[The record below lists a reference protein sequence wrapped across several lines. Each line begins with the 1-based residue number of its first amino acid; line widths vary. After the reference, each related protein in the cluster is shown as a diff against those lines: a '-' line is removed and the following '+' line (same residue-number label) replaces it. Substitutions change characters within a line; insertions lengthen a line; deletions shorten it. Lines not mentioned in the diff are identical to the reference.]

1 MGLMV
6 MYSLKISA
14 WSQQLQLTVPENK
27 NVSIQWTLTKF
38 LPSRVPQPPCPQVSS
53 GLQAVA
59 TGARKV
65 IVPEIYRESY
75 YDKWIAEPR
84 ILVVMLTEV
93 IKVTLVAIKAICF

>member
-1 MGLMV
+1 ML
-6 MYSLKISA
+6 
-14 WSQQLQLTVPENK
+14 
-27 NVSIQWTLTKF
+27 VSIGPYAKF
-38 LPSRVPQPPCPQVSS
+38 SPSRVPQPPYPQVSS

-84 ILVVMLTEV
+84 ILVVITPDNGLGQIQIQLDFGSWIQLDLDV
-93 IKVTLVAIKAICF
+93 DGYGHPLGS

>member
-53 GLQAVA
+53 GLQAVV
-59 TGARKV
+59 TGAREV
-65 IVPEIYRESY
+65 TVPEIYTGNPIMTNGLLSQ
-75 YDKWIAEPR
+75 DIGGDAN
-84 ILVVMLTEV
+84 
-93 IKVTLVAIKAICF
+93 